1 MASTKVYAP
10 NSELPT
16 AMNEAA
22 EDCKPTSDCV
32 PGCFTCANGDKHA
45 QLLTPSNEFL
55 LIMQTHNEALRR
67 GMANTKARIAVLKAE
82 RLDADLE
89 SGHDELRELNLVIRD
104 YEYALEGTEYDVA
117 HARGVSMIRDHSDAE
132 EEEEEDEYESDDES
146 EFAEDK
152 DENVLDHLDSEYS
165 PSHADF
171 LAARLAD
178 WLVKSETE
186 EEEMEDDATPAQV

>member
-45 QLLTPSNEFL
+45 QLLTPSDEFL

-89 SGHDELRELNLVIRD
+89 SGHEELRELNLVIHD

-117 HARGVSMIRDHSDAE
+117 HARGASMIRDHCDDE
-132 EEEEEDEYESDDES
+132 EEEEKEENESGDES

-171 LAARLAD
+171 LAEKLAD
-178 WLVKSETE
+178 LLVKSETQ